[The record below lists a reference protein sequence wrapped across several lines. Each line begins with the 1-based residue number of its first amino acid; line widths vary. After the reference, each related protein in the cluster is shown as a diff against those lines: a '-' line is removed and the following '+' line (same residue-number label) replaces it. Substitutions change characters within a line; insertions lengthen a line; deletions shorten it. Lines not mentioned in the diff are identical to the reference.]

1 MGCAKVLSVGWN
13 SVTEG
18 GKCLKELLNLV
29 SSFNML
35 SPFPKKIATKREI
48 RSLMIKLDA
57 Q

>member
-13 SVTEG
+13 SVTDG
-18 GKCLKELLNLV
+18 GKYLKEVLNLV

-35 SPFPKKIATKREI
+35 SPFPKKIAAKREI

-57 Q
+57 

>member
-18 GKCLKELLNLV
+18 GKYLKELLNLV

-35 SPFPKKIATKREI
+35 SPFPKKIATKREVK
-48 RSLMIKLDA
+48 SPMIKLGA